1 MFAGLGSG
9 LCLDDLPTARG
20 DRVRRRSPDTANSRC
35 DGRRIRSQG
44 EYGLDGQRGVV
55 GDGVELGLVLP
66 PLEVPL
72 TSEANVDGEMEKS
85 NAVVTWPVP
94 DVPPRSDGV
103 LGEANGRG
111 DGLEPVEL
119 LLLHMVGRLVN
130 GERGDLCETI
140 DCDPM
145 CDVTVPPRGEKTW
158 LSNDSSWPIKE
169 KFGEM
174 ILRRL
179 FTCS

>member
-1 MFAGLGSG
+1 MYITSLFLFLSVPYHTRHICHASCCYRRLRENVRFVVLIVMFAGLGSG

-85 NAVVTWPVP
+85 NAVVT
-94 DVPPRSDGV
+94 
-103 LGEANGRG
+103 
-111 DGLEPVEL
+111 
-119 LLLHMVGRLVN
+119 
-130 GERGDLCETI
+130 
-140 DCDPM
+140 
-145 CDVTVPPRGEKTW
+145 
-158 LSNDSSWPIKE
+158 
-169 KFGEM
+169 
-174 ILRRL
+174 
-179 FTCS
+179 